1 MYRNADH
8 FKRVTVN
15 LPKQLLDDG
24 QVLTEKGITETLV
37 AGLELLRRQK
47 AYKMARQLKGKL
59 CLDLDLDLSR
69 ERTR

>member
-1 MYRNADH
+1 MYHNTDH

-24 QVLTEKGITETLV
+24 QALTEKGITETLV